1 MTLLALDT
9 STSFA
14 ALALVR
20 DQTPLAELNW
30 HVGTRHSTELLPR
43 LQGLLQQAGIMPEE
57 LSVIAVALGPGS
69 FNGIRVALATAK
81 SLAFSLRIPLVGVP
95 TLDCSAWGSRAAG
108 HAGQTIWAIQ
118 EAGRGQLYTA
128 RYAPGVLDPVV
139 WRPVE
144 SYHLLT
150 PAELAA
156 RVEATALFC
165 GEWRAETRAAL
176 TEALGERAWF
186 ASPLGIR
193 RGLWLA
199 ELALARAAREQ
210 YDEPTRIEPLYLR
223 RPAITTSAKV
233 KQQDLARQEDGV
245 PGGEGG

>member
-20 DQTPLAELNW
+20 EETPLAELNW
-30 HVGTRHSTELLPR
+30 QVGSRHSTELLPR
-43 LQGLLQQAGIMPEE
+43 LEE
-57 LSVIAVALGPGS
+57 LLRLASLAPTDLSLVAVALGPGS

-81 SLAFSLRIPLVGVP
+81 SLAFSLRIPLIGVP
-95 TLDCSAWGSRAAG
+95 TLDCAAWGSRAAERE
-108 HAGQTIWAIQ
+108 IWAIQ
-118 EAGRGQLYTA
+118 EAGRGQLYAACYRPSLATSA
-128 RYAPGVLDPVV
+128 AE

-144 SYHLLT
+144 GHALVT

-156 RVEATALFC
+156 RVEAAAFIC
-165 GEWRAETRAAL
+165 GEWREETRQAL
-176 TEALGERAWF
+176 GEALGERVRF

-199 ELALARAAREQ
+199 ELALARAARER
-210 YDEPTRIEPLYLR
+210 YDDPARIEPL
-223 RPAITTSAKV
+223 SCEV
-233 KQQDLARQEDGV
+233 
-245 PGGEGG
+245 